1 MPAGQII
8 GRVSVK
14 VLPDTDSFRKEA
26 RAKLA
31 VIEKG
36 LKFVVPT
43 TLDITGAKRDLIT
56 ALRGVNAENKTMA
69 SRKIRLYT
77 QISTDGMR
85 GELAKYRREA
95 TAMAKT
101 QPIKIKADLTAA
113 NVKLELDKTSLD
125 YVKAQIEHWRRGVDP
140 VKVTVKA
147 EYSSTAATVA
157 SVRLAW
163 LSRDRIVTLIPRV
176 SKAAL
181 TQVSTLLASLSGARM
196 LQSTW
201 NNIWDM
207 FKNLDK
213 VIPMIA
219 LIGNAIGLLGISAL
233 TSASNIF
240 AVASSLGSIA
250 ALGLV
255 LPGVLAGVVMG
266 LGLTLLAFKGI
277 KKYMP
282 GLYKEWTDFKELATK
297 DFWSTASAG
306 VQKLATV
313 YLPQLAT
320 TAKTLGTFWGTLAS
334 ELSKPFHVA
343 LGTMFDNLNRS
354 IKISAAN
361 TGVFADIITQ
371 LGLTGSAYLPVLATW
386 FGRVSTTFDNWLKQ
400 ISADGTMKRWVD
412 NGIAALHDLGRVLS
426 GTLKVLADL
435 GRAAQNAGGSTL
447 GILADSLARLHTI
460 TSGPVFQQGMTDAFM
475 AAHKAITLIT
485 TVSGPAVSKF
495 FKTFSTTLTTLLP
508 TIGSTIGTAVKAIAD
523 ALAMP
528 AVQQGLISMFDGIR
542 KGVEGLAPALPAL
555 GTALGAIATIIGDL
569 ATSFGPLLAGFLTA
583 LADVFLALRPAIEPL
598 IPILGNALLKIIQ
611 ALAPAFVAVAT
622 ALAPVLSTLGG
633 ALADAVVALTPYL
646 ATIADAI
653 GRALVDALVA
663 LVPYIGPLAKS
674 FTDMTIQLLPLIPQI
689 LDLTTK
695 CLDLALKA
703 LPALNWGFGEAIRI
717 TGLVVTAVSWV
728 VTAITNSIGA
738 IIRVAATVAE
748 GLHLPFADG
757 LRKASDSFDATAAK
771 AKTDLNS
778 IPPVAT
784 TAGTAVGVNFAAG
797 LASKAP
803 AVDAAGYSV
812 ALGVTTPL
820 STLPDVATT
829 AGLTVGESLAVALN
843 SKVSAVNAAG
853 YSVALG
859 VKMPLGS
866 IDASGLGAKVGLDFT
881 AGLVTTEPLVLTEA
895 GRVAWYTRQGF
906 GSVDANPIGAA
917 LGFSFSQ
924 GIIDTSYMA
933 TNAAGSLAL
942 GVKNPL
948 GAIDAYPYG
957 SAVVRGFASGIAQ
970 NTVLAVMAAT
980 SLAGQAQAAMRANLQ
995 SNSPSKVT
1003 MGIGQNAAEGLAIG
1017 MNNRRSIVVGAANYV
1032 AVGVT
1037 APLSAINSYPYGANA
1052 SSRFASGVGANKGA
1066 AGTAGKSV
1074 VQGFWDGM
1082 TSVWN
1087 NTSNWIG
1094 TIAGWIKAHKGP
1106 LSLDAQLLVPAGTA
1120 IMQGLWD
1127 GLKSTYGY
1135 ITTWISSVA
1144 SGISSGVARWL
1155 PIVNQALAI
1164 VGQPVS
1170 LGPIVLRRMN
1180 QESGGN
1186 QFAIN
1191 LTDSN
1196 AKAGHPSQ
1204 GLMQCIPGTFNAYR
1218 LPALSANIFEPLS
1231 NVVASMRY
1239 ALSTYGS
1246 LAGAYNRPGGY
1257 AGGTDSAAPG
1267 WHWVGEKG
1275 PELVNF
1281 RGSEIVVPNYAL
1293 GGVNARHGGLSGAFG
1308 STGGSNPMGG
1318 INVTI
1323 PMMPTSSTPEDVADA
1338 LLFALRRIANGGVY
1352 AQA

>member
-8 GRVSVK
+8 GRIGVK

-31 VIEKG
+31 AIEKG

-56 ALRGVNAENKTMA
+56 ALRGVNAENKTMD
-69 SRKIRLYT
+69 SRKVRLYT
-77 QISTDGMR
+77 KIDTSGMR
-85 GELAKYRREA
+85 GELAAYRREA
-95 TAMAKT
+95 QAMAKA
-101 QPIKIKADLTAA
+101 QPIKIKADLVGA
-113 NVKLELDKTSLD
+113 NVKLELDKSSLD

-213 VIPMIA
+213 IVPLIA
-219 LIGNAIGLLGISAL
+219 LIGNGIGLLGISAL

-240 AVASSLGSIA
+240 ALASSLGSIA
-250 ALGLV
+250 AVGLV
-255 LPGVLAGVVMG
+255 LPGVLTGIVMG
-266 LGLTLLAFKGI
+266 LGITLLAFKDI
-277 KKYMP
+277 KKAMP
-282 GLYKEWTDFKELATK
+282 ALYKQWTDFKDLATK
-297 DFWSTASAG
+297 DFWSTANAG
-306 VQKLATV
+306 IQKLATV

-343 LGTMFDNLNRS
+343 LGTMFDNLNKS

-361 TGVFADIITQ
+361 TGVFANIITQ
-371 LGLTGSAYLPVLATW
+371 LGLAGSAYLPVLATW
-386 FGRVSTTFDNWLKQ
+386 FGRVSTTFDNWLKK
-400 ISADGTMKRWVD
+400 ISADGSMKRWVD
-412 NGIAALHDLGRVLS
+412 NGITALHDLGRVLT
-426 GTLKVLADL
+426 GTLDVLADL
-435 GRAAQNAGGSTL
+435 GRAAQAAGGSTL
-447 GILADSLARLHTI
+447 GILADSLARLHAV
-460 TSGPVFQQGMTDAFM
+460 TSGSVFQTGMADAFM

-485 TVSGPAVSKF
+485 TISGPAVSNF

-555 GTALGAIATIIGDL
+555 GTALGAIATIIGEL
-569 ATSFGPLLAGFLTA
+569 ATSFGPLLAGFLQA

-633 ALADAVVALTPYL
+633 ALADAVIALTPYL
-646 ATIADAI
+646 ASIADAV
-653 GRALVDALVA
+653 GRALVQALVA
-663 LVPYIGPLAKS
+663 LVPYIGPLAQS
-674 FTDMTIQLLPLIPQI
+674 FTDMTLQLIPLIPQI

-695 CLDLALKA
+695 CLDLAFKVM
-703 LPALNWGFGEAIRI
+703 PSMNWGFGELVRI
-717 TGLVVTAVSWV
+717 TGEVATAVSWL
-728 VTAITNSIGA
+728 VTAITVSIGA
-738 IIRVAATVAE
+738 IIRVSATVAE

-784 TAGTAVGVNFAAG
+784 TAGAGVGTNLAAG
-797 LASKAP
+797 LMSTSS
-803 AVDAAGYSV
+803 AVDAAGYSI
-812 ALGVTTPL
+812 ALGVTMPL
-820 STLPDVATT
+820 NTLPAVATT
-829 AGLTVGESLAVALN
+829 AGMTAGERLAVALN

-859 VKMPLGS
+859 VKMPLNS
-866 IDASGLGAKVGLDFT
+866 VVPAATT
-881 AGLVTTEPLVLTEA
+881 AGATA
-895 GRVAWYTRQGF
+895 G
-906 GSVDANPIGAA
+906 ANLAGGLNSKAPVVKAA
-917 LGFSFSQ
+917 S
-924 GIIDTSYMA
+924 
-933 TNAAGSLAL
+933 NSLAL
-942 GVKNPL
+942 GVKSPL
-948 GAIDAYPYG
+948 GAINTYP
-957 SAVVRGFASGIAQ
+957 F
-970 NTVLAVMAAT
+970 
-980 SLAGQAQAAMRANLQ
+980 
-995 SNSPSKVT
+995 
-1003 MGIGQNAAEGLAIG
+1003 
-1017 MNNRRSIVVGAANYV
+1017 
-1032 AVGVT
+1032 
-1037 APLSAINSYPYGANA
+1037 GANA
-1052 SSRFASGVGANKGA
+1052 SGRFASGVGANKPAATA
-1066 AGTAGKSV
+1066 AGGSV
-1074 VQGFWDGM
+1074 VQGLWDGM
-1082 TSVWN
+1082 RNVWN
-1087 NTSNWIG
+1087 NVTGWIG
-1094 TIAGWIKAHKGP
+1094 TIAGWIKDHKGP
-1106 LSLDAQLLVPAGTA
+1106 LSLDAKLLTPAGSA

-1127 GLKSTYGY
+1127 GLKSKYSY
-1135 ITTWISSVA
+1135 ITTWISSV
-1144 SGISSGVARWL
+1144 GTEITSGVAQWL
-1155 PIVNQALAI
+1155 PTVNQALALL
-1164 VGQPVS
+1164 GQPLS
-1170 LGPIVLRRMN
+1170 IAPFVLRRMN

-1186 QFAIN
+1186 PRAIN

-1196 AKAGHPSQ
+1196 AMRGDPSR
-1204 GLMQCIPGTFNAYR
+1204 GLMQCIGSTFNSYR
-1218 LPALSANIFEPLS
+1218 LPALSANIYDPLS

-1239 ALSTYGS
+1239 ALSRYGS
-1246 LAGAYNRPGGY
+1246 LPGAYNRPGGY
-1257 AGGTDSAAPG
+1257 ARGTSSAAPG
-1267 WHWVGEKG
+1267 WAWVGENG
-1275 PELVNF
+1275 PELLKF
-1281 RGSEIVVPNYAL
+1281 RGNEIVVPNSAL
-1293 GGVNARHGGLSGAFG
+1293 SGVNAQGGVGAAYGMSGA
-1308 STGGSNPMGG
+1308 GGTT
-1318 INVTI
+1318 INI